1 MRNISLGAA
10 KKNVDAAG
18 LEEELM
24 KAKREAK
31 SYANDLH
38 SLRSEYDKMKK
49 SSNSGSS
56 KDAEALERAEGKL
69 ALKEAEA
76 AAADE
81 EIATLRDQVSELFYI
96 KGKCLCFSYSLGR
109 GGGGQNI
116 DLNVYL

>member
-24 KAKREAK
+24 KAKKEAK

-38 SLRSEYDKMKK
+38 SLKSDYEKLKKASAGSSSKESEY
-49 SSNSGSS
+49 
-56 KDAEALERAEGKL
+56 ALEKAEGML

-76 AAADE
+76 SAAEE
-81 EIATLRDQVSELFYI
+81 EIQTLKDQVCIECNMQCYTNISVFYV
-96 KGKCLCFSYSLGR
+96 SLSP
-109 GGGGQNI
+109 
-116 DLNVYL
+116 Y